1 MMIFILI
8 ILFSIPFALNDA
20 INEYDKNLPNWYRI
34 QKPFWIKLFKSL
46 HAVSRFI
53 LSLFWIFWW
62 LIILGMNFG
71 DKNNSSKS

>member
-1 MMIFILI
+1 MMIFMLI

-20 INEYDKNLPNWYRI
+20 IGEYDKKLPDWYHI
-34 QKPFWIKLFKSL
+34 QKPFWIKFFKSL

-62 LIILGMNFG
+62 LIILGMIAFG
-71 DKNNSSKS
+71 KSNYKVK